1 MFSVEER
8 PKPARKQGLRCT
20 PMKASRLNARTVLLL
35 LVEAMLLFGGIII
48 AVYVRL
54 GSVDAEDALIQR
66 NGFYKA
72 ALATIFCLASFYLFD
87 LYDFVVMFDRR
98 ELVLRLLQALGLAW
112 VALAL
117 MFYAVPQ
124 VMIGRGVS
132 LISLPLALLL
142 MVGWRL
148 AIHWVLG
155 HPELGE
161 RILIVGSGPIAVE
174 IARETLGRPDAG
186 FRVVGFVDNDP
197 ALVGQSLINPKVI
210 GLTSELA
217 TLVRSENIDR
227 LVVAIGDR
235 RGQFPTQ
242 ELLRLSLSGDV
253 SIEESASFY
262 ERLTGRVLLDMIR
275 PSWLIF
281 SSRGRRARINEI
293 ARAMMHRTV
302 ALLGAILS
310 LPIAMVAAVLIK
322 IDSRGPVLYR
332 QERVGKNGRT
342 FMLMKF
348 RSMRV
353 DAEKD
358 GPVWAKSEDER
369 MTRFGRV
376 IRKIRVDEI
385 PQFWN
390 ILRGDMNF
398 VGPRPERP
406 HFVAQLAQ
414 EIPFYEQRHLIAP
427 GLTGWAQIKYPY
439 GASIEDAKQKLQYD
453 LYYIK
458 NQSLTLD
465 ATIVFETV
473 KTVLFGRGT

>member
-1 MFSVEER
+1 M
-8 PKPARKQGLRCT
+8 KP
-20 PMKASRLNARTVLLL
+20 SRFNARMVLLL
-35 LVEAMLLFGGIII
+35 FAEATLLFGGLII

-54 GSVDAEDALIQR
+54 GAVDAEDALIER

-72 ALATIFCLASFYLFD
+72 ALATVFCLASFYLFD
-87 LYDFVVMFDRR
+87 LYDFVVMHDRR

-117 MFYAVPQ
+117 IFYAMPT

-148 AIHWVLG
+148 GIHWVLG

-161 RILIVGSGPIAVE
+161 RILIVGSGDFAVE

-186 FRVVGFVDNDP
+186 FRVVGFVDSDP
-197 ALVGQSLINPKVI
+197 ALVGKSLINPKVI

-217 TLVRSENIDR
+217 SLVRSENIDR
-227 LVVAIGDR
+227 IVVAIGDR

-281 SSRGRRARINEI
+281 SSRGRRARINELVRTI
-293 ARAMMHRTV
+293 MHRAV
-302 ALLGAILS
+302 ALFGAILS
-310 LPIAMVAAVLIK
+310 LPIVILTAILIK
-322 IDSRGPVLYR
+322 IESRGPVLYK
-332 QERVGKNGRT
+332 QERMGKNGRVFT
-342 FMLMKF
+342 LMKF
-348 RSMRV
+348 RSMRT

-358 GPVWAKSEDER
+358 GPVWAQTADDR
-369 MTRFGRV
+369 MTRVGRI

-390 ILRGDMNF
+390 ILRGEMSF

-406 HFVAQLAQ
+406 HFIAQLAQ
-414 EIPFYEQRHLIAP
+414 EIEYYEQRHLIAP

-439 GASIEDAKQKLQYD
+439 GASVEDARQKLQYD

-458 NQSLTLD
+458 NQSISLD
-465 ATIVFETV
+465 ATIMFETV
-473 KTVLFGRGT
+473 KTILLGRGGR

>member
-1 MFSVEER
+1 L
-8 PKPARKQGLRCT
+8 KAARV
-20 PMKASRLNARTVLLL
+20 NARTLLLL
-35 LVEAMLLFGGIII
+35 LVEAMLLFTGLIV
-48 AVYVRL
+48 AVYIRL
-54 GSVDAEDALIQR
+54 GVVGAEDTLINH

-72 ALATIFCLASFYLFD
+72 ALFTVFCLASFYLFD
-87 LYDFVVMFDRR
+87 LYDFVVIHDRH
-98 ELVLRLLQALGLAW
+98 ELILRLLQALGLAW

-117 MFYAVPQ
+117 VFYAIPQ
-124 VMIGRGVS
+124 AMIGRGVS
-132 LISLPLALLL
+132 LISVPLALFM

-148 AIHWVLG
+148 AVHWVLG
-155 HPELGE
+155 HPNLGE
-161 RILIVGSGPIAVE
+161 RILIVGSGPFAVE
-174 IARETLGRPDAG
+174 IARETIERSDAG

-197 ALVGQSLINPKVI
+197 ALLGKSLINPKVI

-217 TLVRSENIDR
+217 GLVKREGIDR
-227 LVVAIGDR
+227 IVVAIGDR

-281 SSRGRRARINEI
+281 SGRGRRRRFNEGI
-293 ARAMMHRTV
+293 RTAMHRCV
-302 ALLGAILS
+302 ALIGALLSFPIAIVTAIL
-310 LPIAMVAAVLIK
+310 IK
-322 IDSRGPVLYR
+322 LESRGPVLYR
-332 QERVGKNGRT
+332 QERLGKNGRPFT
-342 FMLMKF
+342 LMKF
-348 RSMRV
+348 RSMRT

-358 GPVWAKSEDER
+358 GPVWAKSDDER
-369 MTRFGRV
+369 MTGVGRI

-390 ILRGDMNF
+390 ILRGDMSF

-414 EIPFYEQRHLIAP
+414 EIPYYEQRHLIAP

-465 ATIVFETV
+465 ATIMFETI
-473 KTVLFGRGT
+473 KTIVFGRGT

>member
-1 MFSVEER
+1 
-8 PKPARKQGLRCT
+8 
-20 PMKASRLNARTVLLL
+20 MKASRFNARMILLL
-35 LVEAMLLFGGIII
+35 LVEPMLLFGGLIV
-48 AVYVRL
+48 AVYLRL
-54 GSVDAEDALIQR
+54 GAVEAEDALILR

-72 ALATIFCLASFYLFD
+72 ALATVFCLASFYLFD
-87 LYDFVVMFDRR
+87 LYDFVVIHDRR
-98 ELVLRLLQALGLAW
+98 ELVLRLFQALGLAW

-117 MFYAVPQ
+117 LFYAVPQ

-132 LISLPLALLL
+132 LISVPGALLL

-155 HPELGE
+155 HPDLGE
-161 RILIVGSGPIAVE
+161 RILIVGSGPFAVE
-174 IARETLGRPDAG
+174 VARETLSRPDAG

-197 ALVGQSLINPKVI
+197 ALVGKSLINPKVI
-210 GLTSELA
+210 GLTSELRS
-217 TLVRSENIDR
+217 LVKKENIDR
-227 LVVAIGDR
+227 LVVAISDR

-281 SSRGRRARINEI
+281 SSRGRRVRTNEVIRIVI
-293 ARAMMHRTV
+293 HRAV
-302 ALLGAILS
+302 ALIGAILS
-310 LPIAMVAAVLIK
+310 LPIATITAILIK
-322 IDSRGPVLYR
+322 IDSRGPVLYK

-342 FMLMKF
+342 FTLMKF
-348 RSMRV
+348 RSMRT
-353 DAEKD
+353 DAEKN
-358 GPVWAKSEDER
+358 GPVWASNGDDR
-369 MTRFGRV
+369 MTRVGRV

-406 HFVAQLAQ
+406 HFVSQLAQ
-414 EIPFYEQRHLIAP
+414 EIEYYEQRHLIAP
-427 GLTGWAQIKYPY
+427 GLTGWAQIKYAY
-439 GASIEDAKQKLQYD
+439 GASIDDAKKKLEYD

-458 NQSLTLD
+458 NQSLALD
-465 ATIVFETV
+465 ATIMFETI
-473 KTVLFGRGT
+473 KTILFGKGT